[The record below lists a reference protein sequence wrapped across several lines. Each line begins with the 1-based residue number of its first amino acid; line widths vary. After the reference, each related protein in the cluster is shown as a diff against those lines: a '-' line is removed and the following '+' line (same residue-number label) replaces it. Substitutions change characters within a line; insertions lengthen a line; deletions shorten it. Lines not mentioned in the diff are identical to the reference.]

1 MADEKLRIVIDALN
15 KATDDLTKVKKEI
28 KGVDEATQKSNKSSK
43 NFGQTWAGVLTGINS
58 GIMIFNQASQA
69 IQKIYDTAR
78 AGAELEYTEDR
89 FDRLAASIGTTSDA
103 LMDDLG
109 EATRGLYSDAELMN
123 SAMEFM
129 SLGLAKTHDEAVRLA
144 NVAGALNMNMNQLV
158 LTLTNQTTMRFDAI
172 GVSVDGFD
180 EKVKQLEKT
189 GMKTNDAFKEAFL
202 QQAEEQ
208 IERVGEAV
216 DSDIGKFMKME
227 AAGKNL
233 RSEIKRISSSALLPA
248 VEDFGD
254 LATTLADVIENI
266 NGITDSSLF
275 EWLWDIN
282 QAISPVY
289 GGLDILNE
297 VLGNIGE
304 KSLPDMIV
312 SLMEGNKVTS
322 WLANSVEKAF
332 TGMDKF
338 RMMLGGMSAKEIV
351 NYRDAIKKAGLDTG
365 YYADQAEIAK
375 AKSDE
380 FGDDLGSLEGD
391 IMDVSLA
398 MKDYN
403 QQLLFTMASEGLTA
417 EQSFTLAESMGLV
430 DERTMHAYD
439 KTTEYQQL
447 LDEGQITLEEYNT
460 LVSNLAALLGSLED
474 VSVQVR
480 LEYLEVYERTAT
492 QGYGGIGGEI
502 VKPGQQAS
510 GGRVYADDPYL
521 WQEYGYRGEV
531 MVPSQD
537 GYILSRSDAKQILAS
552 AGGNGRQASYGG
564 PTADEIARAVRDGIM
579 AAGVI

>member
-1 MADEKLRIVIDALN
+1 
-15 KATDDLTKVKKEI
+15 
-28 KGVDEATQKSNKSSK
+28 
-43 NFGQTWAGVLTGINS
+43 
-58 GIMIFNQASQA
+58 MIFNQASQA
-69 IQKIYDTAR
+69 MQKIYDTAR

-144 NVAGALNMNMNQLV
+144 RVAGALNMNMNQLV

-208 IERVGEAV
+208 IERVGEAA
-216 DSDIGKFMKME
+216 DSAIGNFMKME
-227 AAGKNL
+227 SSWENFVNSIKKGAAEMSEGAVKGLTVLLDKNVAYQKAIDRGVFTVEEYSEAWKKMREEGKGQADYLEWIIQQTEAYENSLEFANQDIGYMIDNWYRAGLSAEEVSARLIEMGIRTEETGDALREMGDISKNTFDNIITLTQNYTETQDSITEKQERINGLTEALAQGTVWRDFGMGAQDARDEIGDLEDEIIGLEEQMQQSTNNIIWNMAMAAVDFKTATAEEIADLFDLGIELGMVTEESISGVTENL
-233 RSEIKRISSSALLPA
+233 SGMLSTLGEEGSAQLGAILEALGLIDSYVIDDKHFNVSYAVQGPGGSGLISSPIQKPGAT
-248 VEDFGD
+248 EDN
-254 LATTLADVIENI
+254 A
-266 NGITDSSLF
+266 
-275 EWLWDIN
+275 
-282 QAISPVY
+282 
-289 GGLDILNE
+289 
-297 VLGNIGE
+297 
-304 KSLPDMIV
+304 
-312 SLMEGNKVTS
+312 
-322 WLANSVEKAF
+322 
-332 TGMDKF
+332 
-338 RMMLGGMSAKEIV
+338 
-351 NYRDAIKKAGLDTG
+351 
-365 YYADQAEIAK
+365 
-375 AKSDE
+375 
-380 FGDDLGSLEGD
+380 
-391 IMDVSLA
+391 
-398 MKDYN
+398 
-403 QQLLFTMASEGLTA
+403 ASE
-417 EQSFTLAESMGLV
+417 
-430 DERTMHAYD
+430 
-439 KTTEYQQL
+439 
-447 LDEGQITLEEYNT
+447 
-460 LVSNLAALLGSLED
+460 
-474 VSVQVR
+474 
-480 LEYLEVYERTAT
+480 
-492 QGYGGIGGEI
+492 
-502 VKPGQQAS
+502 AS